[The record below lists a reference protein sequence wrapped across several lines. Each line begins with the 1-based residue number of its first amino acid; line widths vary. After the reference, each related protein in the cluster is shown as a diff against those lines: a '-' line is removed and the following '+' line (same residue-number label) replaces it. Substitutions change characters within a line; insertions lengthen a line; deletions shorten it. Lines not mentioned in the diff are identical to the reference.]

1 MKRVIITVVLA
12 YFLPF
17 CYAQTNYYYANDE
30 RNYWLE
36 DSTSVNIIVSDSEQY
51 DMIVGRILEIFSDKT
66 DTVSYVGD
74 DDNIIIISEKLRTI
88 PIERLTS
95 TICNNFS
102 DISFITYAK
111 RVNRQRIWLRNE
123 IYVRLKSDNFHSSYL
138 IPFLS
143 QFSNYTLQYDT
154 SEHVYRIACND
165 ETSLMQIAN
174 GLHDTLFVDY
184 STPDFYGECSLNTSD
199 PIYNNQWAL
208 NNTGQENGSPGVDIK
223 AEKAWAFLQHYNNNT
238 GDSIRVAV
246 IDNGVEDHE
255 DLRNASGSSRVLPGF
270 PELFGSGSPNQDKQ
284 WHGQACAG
292 IIAASHNGL
301 GVAGIA
307 PNSLI
312 VPIRVTRDIYN
323 ITFSYWR
330 IKKAINAAWKSYNAQ
345 ILSISWS
352 KPESDLINQALDSAL
367 VYGRAGKGCIIT
379 VSSGNNGS
387 QVQYPATRTGVIAVG
402 AVDRCGNRA
411 GKSNIVETCDSWP
424 SDIYDDAS
432 AYGPK
437 LSVVAPGTRVYTTDR
452 MGDAGKTD
460 SSYTLFSGT
469 SAACPHVA
477 GVAALILS
485 VNPNL
490 THAQVKEIIEKTA
503 QKVGGYDYTIDDTIL
518 HPNGKWNIQ
527 VGYGMVNAF
536 KALAET
542 KIYGT
547 EYTILGPSSMQLC
560 NEYIYTL
567 SGNVPEGY
575 EIVWEVNPQMAI
587 VSGQGTSTL
596 VVRPIYQATGNWV
609 KVRICY
615 EGETIRD
622 YKKSPIISTGVGHQ
636 LVIPHDS
643 TITQNAF
650 WNIER
655 SLANSAIVD
664 SGTVLTITSTIH
676 CTDSAR
682 LIVRP
687 GGKLVVDGGTLTSA
701 CPGELWQGIE
711 VVGDRTKFQMPQY
724 QGTVELRNGAT
735 IENAHCGIRT
745 GLGEDNWHTTGGIIK
760 ADSSFFINNR
770 RAVEFLSYVDTTASG
785 TLADNQ
791 SYFHNTVFT
800 VDNNNLFAANSCE
813 FIDHV
818 TLWQVKGVKFRGCTF
833 SNLTNGHSNRKHA
846 IYAFDAGITLETYCS
861 NEGNGQPSANP
872 GCECP
877 EEYSA
882 YNSFYGFNTA
892 VKTGT
897 SGEQFPILIDRAMFG
912 NNDTAIDIGANQYAT
927 VIRCQFD
934 LQQSPNPAAN
944 CGLYLNTCTGYKVEG
959 NRFHKA
965 VKFATPTST
974 GIRVNNSGSASNKI
988 YKNLFDTLD
997 YGIVVTQNNSGLQL
1011 GCDTFTFGGYDI
1023 YILPNGSIASN
1034 QGSLQQGADNKF
1046 VNTQI
1051 SSLYNA
1057 AQMKLKYYHSPLQCH
1072 IPRSPY
1078 NASVYGTAAACDCPS
1093 TLCNGGIPGPG
1104 PVTSFASQ
1112 VSAYTAAAGNANTDG
1127 GTVETQNLVSL
1138 QTIHQS
1144 LSDTYHAAVR
1154 AIMSDTVLDLNE
1166 LEMWH
1171 TAAQPIGDPY
1181 SLTETRFM
1189 EGYAEIFAENAETAN
1204 YAEFHALKLSLRGDN
1219 NDNAENN
1226 DNVDNQD
1233 NNDLQNSPKINWYA
1247 LTPAQIAQLQ
1257 TIAER
1262 NTGRASVMAKGV
1274 LCFFHGICYEDD
1286 LLGDD
1291 NMDNHDN
1298 NMETRSAKVSQQD
1311 GETNLT
1317 VYPNPTDDVLFIE
1330 LRSDAEIA
1338 NVALYDLQGRI
1349 VTGVFDTPQRGGTAT
1364 INVKS
1369 IPAGVYVLRVTDGDG
1384 KEYQQKIV
1392 RK

>member
-1 MKRVIITVVLA
+1 MKKLFLCFVLVTGYLITEAQFFCYDTIEHEDRTGDYCTRSKPKNNTDTALFISRYIPNELTPIVTIPVNVHVWRKDDGTGNWWQDTPAFRDSLQLAFDYLNHIYSHNVTYSLYIPNTQFIEDTKVRFEIDTVYYHNNSQLA
-12 YFLPF
+12 YDTTTGPF
-17 CYAQTNYYYANDE
+17 IDYLASNFPECLNNFNYHLAI
-30 RNYWLE
+30 
-36 DSTSVNIIVSDSEQY
+36 DSLAARSGCSNGYNNPSPTIVSVHQHKPKHLYGFAVHMAHEFGHTFGLHHTYLNDPLEVNLIGSNEFLWDVFGTVQQPWCQH
-51 DMIVGRILEIFSDKT
+51 MSPGRVCMHDGGW
-66 DTVSYVGD
+66 DCD
-74 DDNIIIISEKLRTI
+74 
-88 PIERLTS
+88 P
-95 TICNNFS
+95 
-102 DISFITYAK
+102 
-111 RVNRQRIWLRNE
+111 
-123 IYVRLKSDNFHSSYL
+123 
-138 IPFLS
+138 
-143 QFSNYTLQYDT
+143 YDT
-154 SEHVYRIACND
+154 SNTCTNNIMGSTQDARHFSALQCGRIQRALQVS
-165 ETSLMQIAN
+165 SLRHFAYGEEN
-174 GLHDTLFVDY
+174 PPDLHITDNQLVDY
-184 STPDFYGECSLNTSD
+184 
-199 PIYNNQWAL
+199 
-208 NNTGQENGSPGVDIK
+208 
-223 AEKAWAFLQHYNNNT
+223 
-238 GDSIRVAV
+238 
-246 IDNGVEDHE
+246 
-255 DLRNASGSSRVLPGF
+255 
-270 PELFGSGSPNQDKQ
+270 
-284 WHGQACAG
+284 
-292 IIAASHNGL
+292 
-301 GVAGIA
+301 
-307 PNSLI
+307 
-312 VPIRVTRDIYN
+312 TRKY
-323 ITFSYWR
+323 Y
-330 IKKAINAAWKSYNAQ
+330 Q
-345 ILSISWS
+345 
-352 KPESDLINQALDSAL
+352 
-367 VYGRAGKGCIIT
+367 T
-379 VSSGNNGS
+379 V
-387 QVQYPATRTGVIAVG
+387 
-402 AVDRCGNRA
+402 
-411 GKSNIVETCDSWP
+411 
-424 SDIYDDAS
+424 
-432 AYGPK
+432 
-437 LSVVAPGTRVYTTDR
+437 
-452 MGDAGKTD
+452 
-460 SSYTLFSGT
+460 
-469 SAACPHVA
+469 
-477 GVAALILS
+477 
-485 VNPNL
+485 
-490 THAQVKEIIEKTA
+490 
-503 QKVGGYDYTIDDTIL
+503 
-518 HPNGKWNIQ
+518 
-527 VGYGMVNAF
+527 
-536 KALAET
+536 
-542 KIYGT
+542 
-547 EYTILGPSSMQLC
+547 
-560 NEYIYTL
+560 
-567 SGNVPEGY
+567 
-575 EIVWEVNPQMAI
+575 
-587 VSGQGTSTL
+587 
-596 VVRPIYQATGNWV
+596 
-609 KVRICY
+609 
-615 EGETIRD
+615 
-622 YKKSPIISTGVGHQ
+622 
-636 LVIPHDS
+636 
-643 TITQNAF
+643 
-650 WNIER
+650 
-655 SLANSAIVD
+655 IVD
-664 SGTVLTITSTIH
+664 SGVTLTITCQVEMSPN
-676 CTDSAR
+676 AR

-701 CPGELWQGIE
+701 CDGEMWQGIE
-711 VVGDRTKFQMPQY
+711 VVGDHTKRQIPQW
-724 QGTVELRNGAT
+724 QGTVELKNGAV

-861 NEGNGQPSANP
+861 NEGNGQPSTNP

-1171 TAAQPIGDPY
+1171 TAAQPIADPY

-1189 EGYAEIFAENAETAN
+1189 EGYAEIFAENAETDAEMAN
-1204 YAEFHALKLSLRGDN
+1204 YAEFHALKLALRGDN
-1219 NDNAENN
+1219 ADNDNN
-1226 DNVDNQD
+1226 DNTD
-1233 NNDLQNSPKINWYA
+1233 NNNSQNSPKINWYA

-1274 LCFFHGICYEDD
+1274 LCFFHGICYEDEWD
-1286 LLGDD
+1286 NAGVFDTPQPGDD
-1291 NMDNHDN
+1291 TTGTRAKRVATDNSDDAAL
-1298 NMETRSAKVSQQD
+1298 S
-1311 GETNLT
+1311 
-1317 VYPNPTDDVLFIE
+1317 VYPNPTDDILFIE
-1330 LRSDAEIA
+1330 LHGGAEIA

-1364 INVKS
+1364 ITVKS
-1369 IPAGVYVLRVTDGDG
+1369 IPAGVYVLRVTDVDG
-1384 KEYQQKIV
+1384 KEYHRKIV